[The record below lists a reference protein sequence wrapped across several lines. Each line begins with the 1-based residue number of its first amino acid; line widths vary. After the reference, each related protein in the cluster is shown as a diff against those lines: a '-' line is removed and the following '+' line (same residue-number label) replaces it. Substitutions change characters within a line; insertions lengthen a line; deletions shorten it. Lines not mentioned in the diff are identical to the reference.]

1 MTTVNECKHAEEVME
16 KAREAAEQA
25 NTAKSTFLAAASHD
39 LRPPLQTI
47 SFLTIK
53 ILNKMYKI

>member
-1 MTTVNECKHAEEVME
+1 ME